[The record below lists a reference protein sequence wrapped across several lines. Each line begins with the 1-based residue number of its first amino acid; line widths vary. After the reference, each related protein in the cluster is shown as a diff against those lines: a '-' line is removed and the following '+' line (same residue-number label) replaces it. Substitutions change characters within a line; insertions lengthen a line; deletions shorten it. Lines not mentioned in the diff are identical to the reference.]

1 MDKSS
6 TPQKNVHVVKMERA
20 EAVETKEVNFLSF
33 NCKNIKTIGPFLHH
47 HHNKIDILLLQ
58 EHWLFDHE
66 LSLLNE
72 VSQKYCGTG
81 VSGWMV
87 RPPDVPDGQNCLGN
101 LFRFGTFSLG
111 YLFRCQAIWADLL
124 LHL

>member
-1 MDKSS
+1 M
-6 TPQKNVHVVKMERA
+6 
-20 EAVETKEVNFLSF
+20 LSF

-81 VSGWMV
+81 KAVNTMDDTFFCCPRVEKLHV
-87 RPPDVPDGQNCLGN
+87 REED
-101 LFRFGTFSLG
+101 LFDIG
-111 YLFRCQAIWADLL
+111 C
-124 LHL
+124 

>member
-6 TPQKNVHVVKMERA
+6 TPQKNVMKMERA

-72 VSQKYCGTG
+72 VSKIL
-81 VSGWMV
+81 
-87 RPPDVPDGQNCLGN
+87 RN
-101 LFRFGTFSLG
+101 R
-111 YLFRCQAIWADLL
+111 
-124 LHL
+124 

>member
-1 MDKSS
+1 
-6 TPQKNVHVVKMERA
+6 MERA

-47 HHNKIDILLLQ
+47 HHNKIDILPLQ
-58 EHWLFDHE
+58 QHWLFDHE

-81 VSGWMV
+81 KAVHTG
-87 RPPDVPDGQNCLGN
+87 DED
-101 LFRFGTFSLG
+101 FIFT
-111 YLFRCQAIWADLL
+111 RC
-124 LHL
+124 HRE

>member
-1 MDKSS
+1 MDKSR
-6 TPQKNVHVVKMERA
+6 TPQKNVVKMERA

-72 VSQKYCGTG
+72 VSQNTAAPVKPSILEMKISFLQNVTEDTVESLSYGLN
-81 VSGWMV
+81 VSI
-87 RPPDVPDGQNCLGN
+87 R
-101 LFRFGTFSLG
+101 
-111 YLFRCQAIWADLL
+111 
-124 LHL
+124 